1 MLTRIVS
8 FYQGNIPKS
17 IIQAQAAVFEKFG
30 YKIEQVLTASSHGAA
45 IDHYVR
51 SVQFD
56 VLLIFDVDCI
66 PLDEQVIPNAIDAVA
81 HHPCLYGIRQ
91 NANHLPGTPDYVG
104 PAFVCFS
111 RDTFKALGSPS
122 FRSSRNGDVGSQLT
136 HNTLN
141 PGLLR
146 SLSQPSIEVRFLNVT
161 DTAVPKWFL
170 SDGTQYGLGTNYEQ
184 KIFHA
189 FGIGSA
195 GLSRNLFLEKAAEIV
210 GHSDWLQSCNGERS
224 SVAAGTNNIP
234 VYVISLADAEI
245 RRRNMADRLGSL
257 GIQFSFVD
265 ATDGRRALPDRIGD
279 TRIVREAFD
288 TEQAVARSVS
298 HRLVHRMIADGDG
311 DLALV
316 LEDDAKPA
324 EDFSTVLADVATFEF
339 DVLKLE
345 GGEYD
350 RRRVRIGNVGGY
362 AVIVRRTPS
371 RGSTA
376 YLIRRSAA
384 ARLCSL
390 PVIDRSVDASFDDP
404 KLLLRV
410 LELEPFPVVQEVP
423 RYTFKPGPRPAKL
436 EKFLRSVR
444 RRERLIRLH
453 GLRVALALDLQR
465 FQSSFDRD

>member
-66 PLDEQVIPNAIDAVA
+66 PLDEQVIPDAIDAVA

-91 NANHLPGTPDYVG
+91 NANQFPGTPDYVG

-122 FRSSRNGDVGSQLT
+122 FRSSRNGDVGSRLT
-136 HNTLN
+136 YNALN

-146 SLSQPSIEVRFLNVT
+146 SLLQPSIEVRFLNVA
-161 DTAVPKWFL
+161 DAAVPKWFL

-195 GLSRNLFLEKAAEIV
+195 GLSRNLFLEKAAGIV
-210 GHSDWLQSCNGERS
+210 GHSGWPQSCDGEKS
-224 SVAAGTNNIP
+224 SVAARTNNIP
-234 VYVISLADAEI
+234 VYVISLPDAEI
-245 RRRNMADRLGSL
+245 RRRNIADRLGSL

-265 ATDGRRALPDRIGD
+265 AIDGRRPLPDRLGD

-288 TEQAVARSVS
+288 TEQAVARSMS
-298 HRLVHRMIADGDG
+298 HRLVHRMIKGEVS

-316 LEDDAKPA
+316 LEDDAKLA
-324 EDFSTVLADVATFEF
+324 EHFSTVLADITTFEF

-345 GGEYD
+345 GRDYD
-350 RRRVRIGNVGGY
+350 RRRVRVGSVGGY

-384 ARLCSL
+384 TRLCSL
-390 PVIDRSVDASFDDP
+390 PVIDRSVDVSFDDP

-410 LELEPFPVVQEVP
+410 LELEPFPVVQEAP
-423 RYTFKPGPRPAKL
+423 RCTFKSGPRPRKL

-444 RRERLIRLH
+444 RRKRLIQLH
-453 GLRVALALDLQR
+453 GFRVALALDLQR
-465 FQSSFDRD
+465 FQSRFDRD

>member
-8 FYQGNIPKS
+8 FYQGNIPNS
-17 IIQAQAAVFEKFG
+17 ILRAQAAVFEKFG
-30 YKIEQVLTASSHGAA
+30 HKIEQVLTASDHGAA

-66 PLDEQVIPNAIDAVA
+66 PLDAQVIPDAIEAVA
-81 HHPCLYGIRQ
+81 RHPCIYGIRQ
-91 NANHLPGTPDYVG
+91 NANHLPGTPDYVA

-122 FRSSRNGDVGSQLT
+122 FRSSLKGDVGSQLT
-136 HNTLN
+136 YNALN

-146 SLSQPSIEVRFLNVT
+146 SLLQPSIEVRFLNVT
-161 DTAVPKWFL
+161 DAVVPKWFL
-170 SDGTQYGLGTNYEQ
+170 SDRTPYGLGTNYEH

-189 FGIGSA
+189 FSIGGE
-195 GLSRNLFLEKAAEIV
+195 GLSRTLFLEKAAAIV
-210 GHSDWLQSCNGERS
+210 GHSDWLKSCDRERS
-224 SVAAGTNNIP
+224 SIAVRTNNIP
-234 VYVISLADAEI
+234 VYVISLPDAEI
-245 RRRNMADRLGSL
+245 RRRNMTDRLDSL

-265 ATDGRRALPDRIGD
+265 AVDGRRPLPDRIGD
-279 TRIVREAFD
+279 ARIVREAFD
-288 TEQAVARSVS
+288 TEQAIARSVS
-298 HRLVHRMIADGDG
+298 HRLVHRMIADGDS

-316 LEDDAKPA
+316 LEDDAKFA
-324 EDFSTVLADVATFEF
+324 ENFSTVLADATALEF

-345 GGEYD
+345 GGDYD
-350 RRRVRIGNVGGY
+350 RRRVGVGSIDGY

-384 ARLCSL
+384 VRFCSL
-390 PVIDRSVDASFDDP
+390 PTIDRSVDASFEDP

-410 LELEPFPVVQEVP
+410 LELEPFPVAQELS
-423 RYTFKPGPRPAKL
+423 RYTFKPGPRPPKL

-444 RRERLIRLH
+444 MRTRLIRLH
-453 GLRVALALDLQR
+453 GFRLTLALELQR
-465 FQSSFDRD
+465 FRSSFDRD